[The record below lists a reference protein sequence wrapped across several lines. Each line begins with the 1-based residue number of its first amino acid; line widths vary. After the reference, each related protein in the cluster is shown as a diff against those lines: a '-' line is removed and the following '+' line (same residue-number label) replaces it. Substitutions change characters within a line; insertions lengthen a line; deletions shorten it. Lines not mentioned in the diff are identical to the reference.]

1 MKNLYYVVVVTGVCF
16 ILLTACSKPVF
27 YSDQYILIE
36 KRVGEEEKYEEF
48 KKVTAQRKVEKVR
61 AIIHNARWEKAKVER
76 ERPPD
81 YLFIFQFKD
90 PDVEAKAM
98 LYELWVSP
106 AGDQIELVRNNE
118 YAQLDQGVSAE
129 MMEILIDENK

>member
-1 MKNLYYVVVVTGVCF
+1 MKNLYYVVVLTGVCF
-16 ILLTACSKPVF
+16 ILLTACLKPVF
-27 YSDQYILIE
+27 SGDQYILIE

-61 AIIHNARWEKAKVER
+61 AIIQNARWEKAEVER

-81 YLFIFQFKD
+81 YLFFFQFKD
-90 PDVEAKAM
+90 SDVEAKAI

-106 AGDQIELVRNNE
+106 AGDHIELVRNNE
-118 YAQLDQGVSAE
+118 HAQLDQGVSAE
-129 MMEILIDENK
+129 MMEILIDESK